1 MEIPGAGNDWQAWL
15 GERVAELQSAILF
28 LTRLPFPRGKDVAG
42 AALAEAPLAQAAW
55 AFPVAGVLVG
65 AAGAMVYALAHRVGV
80 PAWPAAA
87 LALAATMA
95 TTGALHEDG
104 LADTADGY

>member
-28 LTRLPFPRGKDVAG
+28 LTRLPFRRGKDAAG
-42 AALAEAPLAQAAW
+42 ALADAPLAQAVW

-65 AAGAMVYALAHRVGV
+65 AAGALVYALAHRLGV
-80 PAWPAAA
+80 PAC
-87 LALAATMA
+87 
-95 TTGALHEDG
+95 
-104 LADTADGY
+104 